1 METGGCQL
9 QVCLTSWINHQ
20 LRPRQKIVTDLLY
33 DLRSGDL
40 LLDLVNSLHHGD
52 QLVQVQDTGG
62 LSMAK
67 MANITT
73 VLSHLQRERVKL
85 DTDLVTAQL
94 LIEGHKE
101 ATIHLV
107 WAIAFHY
114 ETRAALGSIRLP
126 SQLSSPNM
134 EVILMAWVTQVCPH
148 VSNLTS
154 DFADGQVLAKLV
166 LSSKHSMIGL
176 TSLTENSSSSS
187 DISGRIVSIINEQLN
202 LPPLLQFLPQIPDKK
217 VTILYLLCLAKT
229 LGPNITAEMIAGEYL
244 SNMSTRILFEF
255 YYLLWD

>member
-1 METGGCQL
+1 METPGCQL

-20 LRPRQKIVTDLLY
+20 LRPRHKIVTDLLY

-40 LLDLVNSLHHGD
+40 LLDLVNSLHDGD

-67 MANITT
+67 TANIAT
-73 VLSHLQRERVKL
+73 VLFHLQRERVRF

-101 ATIHLV
+101 ATLHLV
-107 WAIAFHY
+107 WAVAFHY
-114 ETRAALGSIRLP
+114 ESRAALGSICLP

-134 EVILMAWVTQVCPH
+134 EHILMAWVTKVCPR

-154 DFADGQVLAKLV
+154 DLADGQVLANLV
-166 LSSKHSMIGL
+166 LSSKPSMIGL
-176 TSLTENSSSSS
+176 TSLTENSSSSW
-187 DISGRIVSIINEQLN
+187 DMSGRIVSIISDQLN
-202 LPPLLQFLPQIPDKK
+202 IPPLLQSLPKTPDKK

-229 LGPNITAEMIAGEYL
+229 LGPNITAEMITG
-244 SNMSTRILFEF
+244 S
-255 YYLLWD
+255 